1 MDWLNLALMA
11 YMIALVIAIF
21 LYFRP
26 RFINEGFA
34 THALNA
40 TSFPKCFLRDTDAQ
54 DLIRG
59 FRESSDPVN
68 KAALQELTLIL
79 QKVLCIDAD
88 VTGAGAGVY
97 STQSLPYATSHDV
110 EPVQSLVNRCVK
122 KVVRKNDL
130 QVVMDKYQARGNQ
143 LIMSLCSDTQSQKEA
158 LLKFHTI
165 LTRSTRTI
173 QQACEM
179 PKANMDVPA
188 GPRDPGYHIPDS
200 VLTYSEYKISGN
212 ADQYI

>member
-11 YMIALVIAIF
+11 YLIALTIAIF

-26 RFINEGFA
+26 RFITEGFA

-40 TSFPKCFLRDTDAQ
+40 TSLPKCFLRDTDAQ
-54 DLIRG
+54 ELIRG

-68 KAALQELTLIL
+68 KAALQELTLIV

-88 VTGAGAGVY
+88 VSGAGAGVY
-97 STQSLPYATSHDV
+97 STQSLPYATSHDI
-110 EPVQSLVNRCVK
+110 EPVQSLVGRCVR
-122 KVVRKNDL
+122 KVVRKNEL

-143 LIMSLCSDTQSQKEA
+143 LIISLCSDIQTQKEA
-158 LLKFHTI
+158 LTKFHTI
-165 LTRSTRTI
+165 LTRSMRTI
-173 QQACEM
+173 QQACET

-188 GPRDPGYHIPDS
+188 GPRDPGYHVPDS
-200 VLTYSEYKISGN
+200 VLAYSEYKLSGN
-212 ADQYI
+212 DEQYI